1 MATPHRPTWKLS
13 VGEEAPDF
21 ELTSTGDTA
30 GKGGKHSKV
39 RLSSFRGKKNVVLAF
54 YPAAFTP
61 V

>member
-1 MATPHRPTWKLS
+1 MAKALWKLA

-21 ELTSTGDTA
+21 ELGGTGDTA
-30 GKGGKHSKV
+30 GKGAAKTKI
-39 RLSSFRGKKNVVLAF
+39 RLSSYRGKKNVVLAF